1 MELLD
6 HEAEALQK
14 LDADTTTEMKES
26 AETTVAE
33 TVTPVSG
40 EDRTQPVTV
49 GRLIGRLKEIAAMA
63 DADIN
68 ADEVSRIKQQFYYL
82 RNEALR
88 AAAENATATD
98 EVVTDD
104 ASPVVAEEG
113 VVTENTADAAFD
125 ADEET
130 FKALLSGIKEKK
142 AAMRARIEAQQLAN
156 LERKNAIIAEI
167 QSMSSDTDNVNR
179 HYPRVKELQSE
190 FKAVGEVP
198 QQNSTETWKN
208 YQDAV
213 EYFYDQW
220 KVNKELRDYDFKKNL
235 AEKQLLIDE
244 AAKLGG
250 EPDVVTA
257 FRRLQELHD
266 KWREIGP
273 VAKEFREEIWTRFK
287 DLSADVN
294 KRYQSFFEERKK
306 REQEN
311 EAAKTALCERIEA
324 IDFSALKGYS
334 SWNKATQV
342 IIDAQEEWKKLGY
355 ASRKANNAL
364 FSRFRQ
370 SCDRFFAAKA
380 EFFHSMKDEL
390 ARNLEAKVQLCEAA
404 EALKDSTDWK
414 RTADRMV
421 ELQKQW
427 KTIGAVPKK
436 QSDLVWKRF
445 LAACDCFFNRKKA
458 DASSTRKTEQA
469 NLAAKRAIVAE
480 LTALNSP
487 DADTPR
493 DEAIARINALRARWQ
508 ETGHVPFREKEKLH
522 DAYREVVRQLFDKYD
537 IHETRARQA
546 SFEASINELSADKQ
560 KLGRERERLMRAYE
574 SRRNELA
581 TYENNLGFFN
591 SKSKSGESMLREVQ
605 RNIQRIKADIAD
617 LENKIRLI
625 DSKF

>member
-33 TVTPVSG
+33 TVTPFSG

-49 GRLIGRLKEIAAMA
+49 ERLIGRLKEIAAMA

-88 AAAENATATD
+88 AAAEKATATD

-390 ARNLEAKVQLCEAA
+390 ARNLEAKIQLCESA

>member
-6 HEAEALQK
+6 HEAEAARQP
-14 LDADTTTEMKES
+14 DANPTAETST
-26 AETTVAE
+26 ETTVIATEE
-33 TVTPVSG
+33 TVRE
-40 EDRTQPVTV
+40 EDRPQPATV
-49 GRLIGRLKEIAAMA
+49 EQLIGRLKEIAAMA
-63 DADIN
+63 DTEIN
-68 ADEVSRIKQQFYYL
+68 ADEVSHIKQQFYYL
-82 RNEALR
+82 RNEAR
-88 AAAENATATD
+88 AAAEAAAEGEEAAEASAETA
-98 EVVTDD
+98 E
-104 ASPVVAEEG
+104 AAAEGEAAPQ
-113 VVTENTADAAFD
+113 ADAV
-125 ADEET
+125 EET
-130 FKALLSGIKEKK
+130 FKVLLAEIKEKK

-156 LERKNAIIAEI
+156 LERKNAIIAEM
-167 QSMSSDTDNVNR
+167 QAMSADTDNVNR
-179 HYPRVKELQSE
+179 HYPRVKELQAE
-190 FKAVGEVP
+190 FKAIGEVP
-198 QQNSTETWKN
+198 QQNSTETWKA

-244 AAKLGG
+244 AEKLGS
-250 EPDVVTA
+250 EPDVVVA

-287 DLSADVN
+287 DLSADIN
-294 KRYQSFFEERKK
+294 KRYQAFFEERKK

-311 EAAKTALCERIEA
+311 QDAKTALCERIEA
-324 IDFSALKGYS
+324 IDIASLKGYS
-334 SWNKATQV
+334 SWNKATQI

-355 ASRKANNAL
+355 ASRKTNNAL

-370 SCDRFFAAKA
+370 CCDKFFAAKA

-390 ARNLEAKVQLCEAA
+390 ARNLEAKTRLCEEA
-404 EALKDSTDWK
+404 ESLKDSTDWK
-414 RTADRMV
+414 CTADRLV

-436 QSDLVWKRF
+436 QSDLIWNRF

-469 NLAAKRAIVAE
+469 NLAAKRDIVAQ

-487 DADTPR
+487 EADTPR
-493 DEAIARINALRARWQ
+493 DEAIARINALRATWQ

-522 DAYREVVRQLFDKYD
+522 EAYREVVRQLFDKYD
-537 IHETRARQA
+537 MHETRARQA
-546 SFEASINELSADKQ
+546 SFEASLNELSADKQ

-574 SRRNELA
+574 SRRNELT

-605 RNIQRIKADIAD
+605 RNIQRLKTDIAD

-625 DSKF
+625 DTKF